1 MKKGEVKDG
10 KGGGER
16 DEHLSEL
23 VQRSSNACLRKVNVC
38 GGICVV
44 YVNVMRQ
51 TDRGVNG
58 RAGKRLIAKYH
69 QQCTVLHSKAQCSSN
84 SNTPEAMTKKRSFH
98 VAWKILSFTFFVR
111 SCPLYTT
118 ELLMAAILSAFL

>member
-1 MKKGEVKDG
+1 MYVWG
-10 KGGGER
+10 KGLSVCQC
-16 DEHLSEL
+16 DETNR
-23 VQRSSNACLRKVNVC
+23 QRSK
-38 GGICVV
+38 
-44 YVNVMRQ
+44 Q
-51 TDRGVNG
+51 TGE
-58 RAGKRLIAKYH
+58 RLIAKYH

-84 SNTPEAMTKKRSFH
+84 SNTPEAITKKRSFH